1 MRGICDRRVDGRKFR
16 VVATGLYLRQRTLSV
31 PFHQF
36 VLQPSLTSLEAR
48 LVIKGSILVRPFWFY
63 AFRLHAAMGTAF
75 VLPRRIGG
83 VRARDGAT
91 SARPRAARPDCN
103 RRAMATDVRIAGSD
117 ARALPNVGRS
127 PQRCRVGSELQIERN
142 PFRHLGGMLG

>member
-16 VVATGLYLRQRTLSV
+16 VVATGLYLRQRTLSL

-48 LVIKGSILVRPFWFY
+48 LAIKGSILVCPFWFY
-63 AFRLHAAMGTAF
+63 AFRLHAAMGTAS

-83 VRARDGAT
+83 LRARDGAT
-91 SARPRAARPDCN
+91 PVPPRTAGPQCN
-103 RRAMATDVRIAGSD
+103 RRAMASEAHIARSD
-117 ARALPNVGRS
+117 ARAP
-127 PQRCRVGSELQIERN
+127 P
-142 PFRHLGGMLG
+142 